1 MSTYQP
7 PLPSGRTPYLP
18 AAPYYDGRS
27 KDTILD
33 SDGNHR
39 GIHPVDS
46 AMAMALMV
54 RRGSCKTAPTMGNE
68 LHLITDPKS
77 VDLADQVRVKVSEAE
92 PLARMVADGKVR
104 IDRIDSA
111 GSRGTLA
118 VVVYYTNLD
127 TGERNS
133 AEWYT

>member
-1 MSTYQP
+1 MSYQT
-7 PLPSGRTPYLP
+7 PLPSGRTPFLP

-33 SDGNHR
+33 AAGNHR
-39 GIHPVDS
+39 GIHPVDA
-46 AMAMALMV
+46 AMALALMV
-54 RRGSCKTAPTMGNE
+54 RRGSCKTNPTLGND

-77 VDLADQVRVKVSEAE
+77 TDLADQVRAKVLAAE
-92 PLARMVADGKVR
+92 PLARVVSEGKAR

-133 AEWYT
+133 TEWYT